1 LIDRGFRIDEAAA
14 IRGLDRDAVIR
25 HLTWMAR
32 RGHRPAVET
41 FLAPETVAAWDDWSA
56 SHPDGSPP
64 PEPAEAVPFWPLF
77 RACRTGR

>member
-1 LIDRGFRIDEAAA
+1 
-14 IRGLDRDAVIR
+14 VIR

-41 FLAPETVAAWDDWSA
+41 FLAPETVAAWDAWSA
-56 SHPDGSPP
+56 AHPDGSPP
-64 PEPAEAVPFWPLF
+64 PEPSASIALWPLF